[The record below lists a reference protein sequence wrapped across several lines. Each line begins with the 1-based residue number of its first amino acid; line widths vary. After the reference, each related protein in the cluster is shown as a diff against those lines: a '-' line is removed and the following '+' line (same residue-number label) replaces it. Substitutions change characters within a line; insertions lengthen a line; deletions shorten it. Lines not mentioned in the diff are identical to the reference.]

1 MSLLLALLL
10 ATPPAPP
17 APMSAC
23 LPDGSGFLRARL
35 KGDIELDIDWRGDA
49 VNCAGMPRPDGL
61 GLRVRFAGGGERKL
75 ALLFAAP
82 RLGAGESATAV
93 PVNVT
98 VVEEGAARIYGT
110 LGADKCLLDR
120 VTQSRLAGPD
130 LPPDTWR
137 IEARGFCTEPA
148 RAPVGNARVL
158 VTTFEFVGRV
168 SFGEDP
174 GAEPPGVE
182 QHGRAA
188 LPGNA
193 DPEAAR

>member
-10 ATPPAPP
+10 ATPPTP
-17 APMSAC
+17 ATPTSAC

-35 KGDIELDIDWRGDA
+35 KGDLDLTIDWRGDA

-61 GLRVRFAGGGERKL
+61 GLRVRFAGGDERKL
-75 ALLFAAP
+75 TLLFAAP
-82 RLGAGESATAV
+82 RLGAGESASAV

-110 LGADKCLLDR
+110 LGADKCLLDS
-120 VTQSRLAGPD
+120 VTQTRLDDPG

-137 IEARGFCTEPA
+137 IAARGFCTEPA

-168 SFGEDP
+168 SYGEDP
-174 GAEPPGVE
+174 GADPPSPVQNG
-182 QHGRAA
+182 HAA
-188 LPGNA
+188 LPGNV